1 MLSTLPSA
9 DVLVKPDVAIPFRTE
24 SPQVSPWSTPVAE
37 LDLEKKLAVQVWHRF
52 TCSVDLA

>member
-9 DVLVKPDVAIPFRTE
+9 DVLVKPDVAIPFQTDG
-24 SPQVSPWSTPVAE
+24 PHVSSWSTPVAE